1 MIYIIILVYDCL
13 LYHIP
18 QLTEVVCHSHSYLL
32 MPPTATPTAEVML
45 MVVVHRLDRRLEMLS
60 LESDVYQ
67 NR

>member
-1 MIYIIILVYDCL
+1 MIVFYITYLNLWRLFAMVI
-13 LYHIP
+13 
-18 QLTEVVCHSHSYLL
+18 SYLL
-32 MPPTATPTAEVML
+32 MPLTATPTAEVML

>member
-1 MIYIIILVYDCL
+1 MIVFYITYLNLWRLFAMVI
-13 LYHIP
+13 
-18 QLTEVVCHSHSYLL
+18 SYLL

>member
-1 MIYIIILVYDCL
+1 MIVFYITYLNLWRLFAIVI
-13 LYHIP
+13 
-18 QLTEVVCHSHSYLL
+18 SYLL

>member
-1 MIYIIILVYDCL
+1 MIVFYITYLNLWRLFAIVI
-13 LYHIP
+13 
-18 QLTEVVCHSHSYLL
+18 SYLL
-32 MPPTATPTAEVML
+32 MPPTATPTAEMML

>member
-1 MIYIIILVYDCL
+1 MIVFYITYLNLWRLFAIVI
-13 LYHIP
+13 
-18 QLTEVVCHSHSYLL
+18 SYLL

-45 MVVVHRLDRRLEMLS
+45 MVVVHRLDHRLEMLS